1 MALSMSLEKV
11 EEAAK
16 GLRLSMEKSIG
27 NTPPA
32 VDVKFILDVSGSFHD
47 EHVSGITNQLM
58 NRLFPWAYAFDP
70 DKKMECYTFSNQA
83 AYIGDITIQNY
94 QAYIQ
99 QQIINQAPGYG
110 CGTDYAPVLELVTQK
125 NDTKSGL
132 FNRVRGL
139 FGGKPAQP
147 AVIKPSI
154 VFFVTD
160 GDNDDKMD
168 TRFVMDKINAA
179 GHPTYFKF
187 VGVNNRPREFAF
199 LQELAD
205 KYPNVD
211 FLSVTDIK
219 KFVSLSDEELNEQI
233 ISDEMVAWFK
243 E

>member
-11 EEAAK
+11 EEVAK

-27 NTPPA
+27 NTPPT
-32 VDVKFILDVSGSFHD
+32 VDVKFILDVSGSFHGT
-47 EHVSGITNQLM
+47 HVSGITNELM

-99 QQIINQAPGYG
+99 QQVINQAPGYG
-110 CGTDYAPVLELVTQK
+110 CGTDYAPVLELVTEKKQK
-125 NDTKSGL
+125 ALTGL
-132 FNRVRGL
+132 LGKVRGL
-139 FGGKPAQP
+139 FGKPTEE
-147 AVIKPSI
+147 ILKPSI
-154 VFFVTD
+154 IFFVTD
-160 GDNDDKMD
+160 GDNDDKMN
-168 TRFVMDKINAA
+168 TRFVMDKINAV

-187 VGVNNRPREFAF
+187 IGVNNRPREFAF

-205 KYPNVD
+205 KYPNAD
-211 FLSVTDIK
+211 FLSVTDIE

-233 ISDEMVAWFK
+233 ISDEMIDWFK